1 MMAATHTPAADIL
14 VSGALFHSFARACIN
29 LDLLVGD
36 HLTAFLAT
44 VDPAGFDTAA
54 RFTEITELVTGRF
67 AEPEPIVERIGV
79 EVMKVWYEFGPGKQ
93 VITCGVDFIRFQTSS
108 QGYHSV
114 IQGPPERT
122 GSFTLESLDEDA
134 GVAVIHST
142 TIFPRALERGV
153 LMGGIRLAGDIA
165 YLRVDNSD
173 EPDRFHIRF
182 VPGREPST
190 PWPAQQELA
199 EPLWRLRDLEEQR
212 ERDQQFWRATNRTLT
227 AAFTELRAKERELRL
242 KNQELAASYEV
253 LARNRDELL
262 RMNQRAEQMFSAFAE
277 VLPGSVF
284 NDKYEVHGKIG
295 AGGFGVVFRGRD
307 RNLER
312 DVAIKIFRT
321 PADGFDEETMDRFRR
336 EGASAC
342 RVTHPGAV
350 SIFDSG
356 VSVGGVPYL
365 VMELLEGLTLAHL
378 VQGRT
383 ALPVPVVLELLTPV
397 CGVLAVAHAA
407 GVVHRDIK
415 PENIFLH
422 RSRDAVLVKV
432 LDFGI
437 AKLLTEPGRAPPTH
451 TGALLGTPIYIAPE
465 RLRGA
470 PYDGRADIYSV
481 GVIAYRLLAGRTP
494 FKGEGEG
501 PWSTFLEALHDRPA
515 PLAGL
520 APAAPPEL
528 VALVMRLLAADPHE
542 RPSASEL
549 RDHLEALRAL
559 HPDHGQ
565 LAALLADETSA
576 AEQLENDTMGRTLR
590 QHDTLLATTNGDG
603 DADTRER

>member
-1 MMAATHTPAADIL
+1 MPTADVV

-36 HLTAFLAT
+36 PLTDFLAT

-54 RFTEITELVTGRF
+54 RFAEIIELVTDRF
-67 AEPEPIVERIGV
+67 TEPEPIVERIGV
-79 EVMKVWYEFGPGKQ
+79 EMMKVWYEYGPGKQ
-93 VITCGVDFIRFQTSS
+93 IITRGVDFIRFQTSS

-122 GSFTLESLDEDA
+122 GAFTLESLDEAA
-134 GVAVIHST
+134 GAAVIHSST
-142 TIFPRALERGV
+142 VFPRALDRGV

-165 YLRVDNSD
+165 YLRVDND
-173 EPDRFHIRF
+173 ADPDRFHIRF
-182 VPGREPST
+182 VSGRDT
-190 PWPAQQELA
+190 PDADLLP
-199 EPLWRLRDLEEQR
+199 WRLRDLEEQR
-212 ERDQQFWRATNRTLT
+212 ERDYKFWQATNHTLK
-227 AAFTELRAKERELRL
+227 AAFTELRAKERELRQ
-242 KNQELAASYEV
+242 KNDELAASYEA

-262 RMNQRAEQMFSAFAE
+262 RMNQRAEQMFTAFAE
-277 VLPGSVF
+277 ILPGAVL
-284 NDKYEVHGKIG
+284 NDKYEVGSKIG

-321 PADGFDEETMDRFRR
+321 PADGFNETTMDRFRR

-342 RVTHPGAV
+342 RVTHTSAV

-365 VMELLEGLTLAHL
+365 VMELLEGLTLAQL
-378 VQGRT
+378 VQRRPL
-383 ALPVPVVLELLTPV
+383 LPPSTILELLIPI

-407 GVVHRDIK
+407 GVVPRDIK

-422 RSRDAVLVKV
+422 RTRDAVLVKV

-437 AKLLTEPGRAPPTH
+437 AKLLTEPERAPSTH
-451 TGALLGTPIYIAPE
+451 TGTLLGTPIYIAPE
-465 RLRGA
+465 RLRGE

-481 GVIAYRLLAGRTP
+481 GMLAYQLLAGRTP
-494 FKGEGEG
+494 FKGEGDS
-501 PWSTFLEALHDRPA
+501 PWSTFLETLHERPT
-515 PLAGL
+515 PLAE
-520 APAAPPEL
+520 AAPTAPQDL
-528 VALVMRLLAADPHE
+528 AALVMRLLAADPHE

-549 RDHLEALRAL
+549 LAHLEALRTL
-559 HPDHGQ
+559 HPDHGH
-565 LAALLADETSA
+565 LTELLASEPPAASA
-576 AEQLENDTMGRTLR
+576 DGPLNPTLR
-590 QHDTLLATTNGDG
+590 PDDTLLATRPSEAVT
-603 DADTRER
+603 AKY